1 MLWKLEIRVI
11 IDSRRN
17 FRGELMR
24 SIKGIFKDGVIH
36 PSEPISYPELN
47 PVIITFLDASTTAPA
62 PGVSSEPSESG
73 WDGFLSVIEACQME
87 TGISDLAHRRD
98 RYLYGTPK
106 HDEQET

>member
-1 MLWKLEIRVI
+1 SSPRSITELPTLPGVLR
-11 IDSRRN
+11 
-17 FRGELMR
+17 ELMR